1 MSISEISLSSP
12 KKIKAVDVE
21 VTLCE
26 PILPPICNHFVADE
40 LKNDMSAQSG
50 ATLSY
55 SGERLLE
62 KPEVEAF
69 MRIMDNAHRDI
80 SEFFVD
86 KHKDQCM
93 ATNSQVRADL
103 MKT

>member
-1 MSISEISLSSP
+1 MSRSEISFTSP
-12 KKIKAVDVE
+12 KKIKATEME
-21 VTLCE
+21 VTFCE
-26 PILPPICNHFVADE
+26 PILPPMWNHFVE
-40 LKNDMSAQSG
+40 SENDTSAQSG

-93 ATNSQVRADL
+93 ATNSQVRANL
-103 MKT
+103 IKT